1 MAITVNEASAVL
13 REAVRDT
20 IRKRSLLV
28 LIQGSVMVAA
38 GVLALIFPAFMST
51 SLLVLLG
58 WLLILSG
65 IVQVISLF
73 GATQVPYF
81 WMQIITIALEVL
93 VGFLLVNN
101 PEAGLLTVTLL
112 MLVLFLVGGVARV
125 VFAADDPAD
134 AGLALGAGER
144 PRGDRLRLGSLRKSA
159 GNGKLAARSPARHR
173 ADRRRRRPSLHGLA
187 PASGRSLIGMR
198 SATQLDREAVWLRR
212 P

>member
-28 LIQGSVMVAA
+28 LVQGSVMVLA

-93 VGFLLVNN
+93 VGYLLVSN
-101 PEAGLLTVTLL
+101 PGAGLVTVTFL
-112 MLVLFLVGGVARV
+112 MLVLFLVGGIARV
-125 VFAADDPAD
+125 VFALMIRPMQDWLWV
-134 AGLALGAGER
+134 LASGVVAIVCALVLFGSLPEAASWLLAVLLGIELIAVG
-144 PRGDRLRLGSLRKSA
+144 GAQVYMAWRLR
-159 GNGKLAARSPARHR
+159 R
-173 ADRRRRRPSLHGLA
+173 AIA
-187 PASGRSLIGMR
+187 
-198 SATQLDREAVWLRR
+198 
-212 P
+212 